1 MTRYMCMSL
10 NIPDRRIR
18 LVKKLPFYPARSRKF
33 TIFLSEALENLGY
46 NSNFRQIISYAIM
59 KNTVHSSIQNILKNK
74 KINNHADYRDLVARL
89 KSYRNIELHRIA
101 NYRISV
107 VF

>member
-1 MTRYMCMSL
+1 MSL
-10 NIPDRRIR
+10 IISNRRIR
-18 LVKKLPFYPARSRKF
+18 LVKKLPFYPAKSLKF
-33 TIFLSEALENLGY
+33 TIFLSEAQQNLGY

-59 KNTVHSSIQNILKNK
+59 KNTVHSSIQNILKK

-107 VF
+107 IF

>member
-1 MTRYMCMSL
+1 MSL
-10 NIPDRRIR
+10 IISNRRIR
-18 LVKKLPFYPARSRKF
+18 LAKKLPFYSAKSRKF
-33 TIFLSEALENLGY
+33 TIFLSEAQQNLGY

-59 KNTVHSSIQNILKNK
+59 KNTVHSSIQNILKK

>member
-1 MTRYMCMSL
+1 MSL

-59 KNTVHSSIQNILKNK
+59 KNTVHSSIPLVQNILKK
-74 KINNHADYRDLVARL
+74 KINNHADYRDLVA
-89 KSYRNIELHRIA
+89 
-101 NYRISV
+101 
-107 VF
+107 

>member
-1 MTRYMCMSL
+1 
-10 NIPDRRIR
+10 
-18 LVKKLPFYPARSRKF
+18 
-33 TIFLSEALENLGY
+33 
-46 NSNFRQIISYAIM
+46 M
-59 KNTVHSSIQNILKNK
+59 KNTVHSSIQNILKK

-107 VF
+107 EL